1 MSYMIYV
8 YLSKLVVL
16 FKHFIKNN
24 FIYFYFINY
33 IHIIKNIIKM
43 KFKLSTVKPPN
54 ITGAGKGPF
63 RTKLAGRKIIQRPK
77 PYLSHG
83 AIKEKGPK
91 YKLVYKNPINIKKSK
106 K

>member
-1 MSYMIYV
+1 MKI
-8 YLSKLVVL
+8 KLL
-16 FKHFIKNN
+16 
-24 FIYFYFINY
+24 
-33 IHIIKNIIKM
+33 
-43 KFKLSTVKPPN
+43 TTKPPN

-63 RTKLAGRKIIQRPK
+63 KTKLTGRKLIQRPK

-91 YKLVYKNPINIKKSK
+91 YKLVYKNPIKITKSK